1 LNLCIGTNG
10 RRLLLLGGYFELR
23 TASLKSGKAL
33 SFNNLGVAYCLCE
46 NEGAKFFC
54 LHARKCANERLR
66 KLGLARYQST
76 LQTLLV
82 VLGKREL
89 ECGAGTLIRRGPQPS
104 TVILNNGAANR

>member
-1 LNLCIGTNG
+1 MSIEPWYSTNG

-23 TASLKSGKAL
+23 TAVLKFGKAL
-33 SFNNLGVAYCLCE
+33 SFNNLGVATACVRTRGRSSLVSTP
-46 NEGAKFFC
+46 
-54 LHARKCANERLR
+54 ANERLR

-89 ECGAGTLIRRGPQPS
+89 ERGARTLIRRGPQPS

>member
-1 LNLCIGTNG
+1 MNLGIGTNG

-23 TASLKSGKAL
+23 TAAPKFGKAL
-33 SFNNLGVAYCLCE
+33 SFNNLGVATASASVRTRWRSSLVSTP
-46 NEGAKFFC
+46 
-54 LHARKCANERLR
+54 ANERLR

-76 LQTLLV
+76 LQTLSV

-89 ECGAGTLIRRGPQPS
+89 ERGARTLIRRGPQPS